1 MKGKKLLVSVLLAV
15 TIAVVVA
22 VPVIA
27 AESSDTTEI
36 TGEVLSFIDVTAP
49 SDISLGVMGVGDNTG
64 SSDTPGS
71 VLCNAEYW
79 QIIAEDQKG
88 TDCGYMVSM
97 LGPLDSM
104 LQISETDSS
113 YEPVNPGITYGGNP
127 TVLDLY
133 VLQEVVLDDSAGSYV
148 ITITF
153 TGVLE

>member
-1 MKGKKLLVSVLLAV
+1 MKVRKLLISVLLAV
-15 TIAVVVA
+15 TIAVVVV

-36 TGEVLSFIDVTAP
+36 TGEILSFIDITAP
-49 SDISLGVMGVGDNTG
+49 SDINLGIMSVGDNTG

-79 QIIAEDQKG
+79 QVVAEDQKG
-88 TDCGYMVSM
+88 TDCGYMVSA
-97 LGPLDSM
+97 LGPLGNM
-104 LQISETDSS
+104 FQISETESS
-113 YEPVNPGITYGGNP
+113 YEPANPGITYEGNP

-133 VLQEVVLDDSAGSYV
+133 VLQEMVLDDLAGSYV